1 MRLSTGP
8 GIERLHFCLI
18 DCLTLLSTRNKR
30 EDLQQILFIVLILTI
45 MVGGTLWIPFN
56 LYYRMMPSMMP

>member
-1 MRLSTGP
+1 M
-8 GIERLHFCLI
+8 
-18 DCLTLLSTRNKR
+18 TLLSTRNKR